1 MEEPQMDWI
10 ERWFGFSP
18 DGGDGSFE
26 WLIVCVAIVVGVT
39 ALTIAVVPRARP
51 MLSQLLSSGVGR
63 DRRGR

>member
-1 MEEPQMDWI
+1 MDWI

-26 WLIVCVAIVVGVT
+26 WLIVCVAIIASVT
-39 ALTIAVVPRARP
+39 ALTIVVVPRARP
-51 MLSQLLSSGVGR
+51 MLFRFLGSGVGR